1 MARPITIPNVFQNQ
15 TGNIPLSQLDTDFST
30 LATAINDP
38 ASYSNY
44 AVDSGIVNAAII
56 TLNPVPSSLVSLVGV
71 PIQFKPVA
79 TSTGSTTINVNAFGA
94 IAILRPDGTATQ
106 VGDLHIGVVA
116 TIVYNGTNYTIQGQ
130 VLGGTNTWQNPQ
142 RGTITTANTAAFD
155 ESVTNNF
162 QCTPA
167 ATVALT
173 FSNHTAGQSG
183 YVLLINTGGYAIT
196 AAGTTKLGAATL
208 ATISV
213 AGTYLLSYLDN
224 GTNAYVTASGILA

>member
-1 MARPITIPNVFQNQ
+1 MSSIVVAGDTSGSVTLQAPAVAGTTILTLPAT
-15 TGNIPLSQLDTDFST
+15 TGTVIVST
-30 LATAINDP
+30 TLT
-38 ASYSNY
+38 S
-44 AVDSGIVNAAII
+44 SGIAQLA
-56 TLNPVPSSLVSLVGV
+56 
-71 PIQFKPVA
+71 VA
-79 TSTGSTTINVNAFGA
+79 ETF
-94 IAILRPDGTATQ
+94 TAS
-106 VGDLHIGVVA
+106 
-116 TIVYNGTNYTIQGQ
+116 
-130 VLGGTNTWQNPQ
+130 Q
-142 RGTITTANTAAFD
+142 RGTITTANAGSFD

-196 AAGTTKLGAATL
+196 AAGTTKLGASTL

-224 GTNAYVTASGILA
+224 GTNAYVTASGVLA